1 MLLELKNKEKL
12 ILGDYTFKCSTG
24 KKGLRKNKY
33 EGDKSTPK
41 GTFDLGKIYWRKDR
55 VIKPETK
62 IKCFKIKRRFCWCND
77 PKSIKYNK
85 QVDIKYKFKKEKL
98 YRRDHK
104 YNYILVIEYN
114 SKKIIRG
121 KGSAIFLHLTKNYHK
136 TDGCIAVRKKD
147 FLIIAKL
154 LKPSSKIKIY

>member
-33 EGDKSTPK
+33 EGDKSIPK

-98 YRRDHK
+98 YRRDYK

>member
-12 ILGDYTFKCSTG
+12 ILGDYTFKCSIG

>member
-1 MLLELKNKEKL
+1 MLLKLKNKEKL
-12 ILGDYTFKCSTG
+12 ILGDFTFKCCIG
-24 KKGLRKNKY
+24 KTGLRKNKF

-41 GTFDLGKIYWRKDR
+41 GTFDLVKIYWRKDR

-62 IKCFKIKRRFCWCND
+62 IKCFEIKKHLCWCND
-77 PKSIKYNK
+77 PKSNRYNK
-85 QVDIKYKFKKEKL
+85 QVDIKYKYKKEKL

-121 KGSAIFLHLTKNYHK
+121 KGSAIFLHLTKNYDK
-136 TDGCIAVRKKD
+136 TDGCIAVQKKD
-147 FLIIAKL
+147 FLIISKL

>member
-1 MLLELKNKEKL
+1 MLLKLKNKEKL
-12 ILGDYTFKCSTG
+12 ILGDFTFKCCIG
-24 KKGLRKNKY
+24 KTGLRKNKF

-62 IKCFKIKRRFCWCND
+62 IKCFEIKKHLCWCND
-77 PKSIKYNK
+77 PKSNRYNK
-85 QVDIKYKFKKEKL
+85 QVDIKYKYKKEKL

-121 KGSAIFLHLTKNYHK
+121 KGSAIFLHLTKNYDK
-136 TDGCIAVRKKD
+136 TDGCIAVQKKD
-147 FLIIAKL
+147 FLIISKL